1 MSSTLREM
9 KKAMGA
15 PPLIRQILVPVDL
28 SLHSEIT
35 ALYAAG
41 LAGSFKAAMTLA
53 HIHRPEPISEIN
65 IEHVGDRFAQERSK
79 AARKLE
85 ELLVTI
91 RAVYPNCRQE
101 FWTGTVAK
109 DIALLAARLDADLI
123 VTASHNRTTLGQ
135 LFNLAQAPKI
145 SHRAPCPVLVYQ
157 QALENPRFDIRH
169 ILAPTDL
176 SERSREALNY
186 AIGLA
191 QHLQSKLTILHAYG
205 DADSDPNSVSQAQL
219 AVGRLSSV
227 WEDIRSRDIVCD
239 TIFQWG
245 QPNRLIL
252 AAAEEFKADL
262 IVLATNDYHW
272 PQHLFLGSDAE
283 SILRQAPCPV
293 LLFHQKKCPTI
304 S

>member
-15 PPLIRQILVPVDL
+15 PPVIRQILIPVDL

-35 ALYAAG
+35 ALYATG

-53 HIHRPEPISEIN
+53 HIHRPEPISEMN
-65 IEHVGDRFAQERSK
+65 IEHVGDRFDQERSN

-85 ELLVTI
+85 DLLVTI
-91 RAVYPNCRQE
+91 RAIYPNCRQE

-135 LFNLAQAPKI
+135 LFNLEQAPKI

-157 QALENPRFDIRH
+157 HALENPRFDIRH

-176 SERSREALNY
+176 SERSQEALNY

-191 QHLQSKLTILHAYG
+191 QHLGSKLTILHAYR
-205 DADSDPNSVSQAQL
+205 DPDSGAENVSQQL
-219 AVGRLSSV
+219 AVSRLSSV

-245 QPNRLIL
+245 QPNQLIL
-252 AAAEEFKADL
+252 AAAEDFKADL
-262 IVLATNDYHW
+262 IVLAAHDYHW
-272 PQHLFLGSDAE
+272 LQQLFLGSDAE

-293 LLFHQKKCPTI
+293 LLFHQKKCPTT